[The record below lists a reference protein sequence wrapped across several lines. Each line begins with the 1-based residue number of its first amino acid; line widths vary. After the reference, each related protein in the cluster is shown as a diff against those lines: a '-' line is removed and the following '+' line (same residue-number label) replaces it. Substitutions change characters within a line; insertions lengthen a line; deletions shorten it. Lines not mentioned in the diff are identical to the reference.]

1 MLRMCGIFGY
11 VGTRNDAAAMAV
23 EGLKS
28 LEYRGYDSWG
38 IAWKEADGKLAI
50 ERRIGKI
57 SGVDPDSLCDGC
69 SLSIG
74 HTRWATHGGVTV
86 ANTHPHMNEDQTIA
100 VVHNGIFE
108 NYQELREELKA
119 KGHTFLSETDTEV
132 APHLIEEY
140 MKETGDFAH
149 AVRLTCQRF
158 TGRYAVL
165 AVHTKSN
172 MLVAARTGSPLI
184 IGVERT
190 DSGQRTVDNETRN
203 SSQLSTDNF
212 PLSTD
217 HAVRGYFVASDT
229 PAFMKHTRTVQYI
242 DDGEMVV
249 TDGKGII
256 FTDIA
261 TGAERTKREVAITWN
276 VEQAEKGDY
285 AHYMLKEIMD
295 QKESIARAVNQN
307 EEEIQT
313 LAGAIRD
320 AKGTFLVACGTAHK
334 ACMAAEYFFSVVAE
348 KHVNVAPASEFKVYH
363 HFLKPESLLIVVSQ
377 SGETADVLEA
387 IGVAKGKGAKVLSIV
402 NAPGSSIER
411 ASDYTLHINAGPE
424 RAVAST
430 KALTGQLAVLMLVA
444 YALAGKLQSGKKLL
458 LETSA
463 KINDMLNPRYVE
475 RIKDVAE
482 MIKAKEDLYIIGKSW
497 NYPMALESAIKIQ
510 EVSYIHAEGFAGG
523 ELKHGPLALIEEG
536 TPCIALAGKDEVFLD
551 MMSNS
556 IQLKARG
563 GFVIGVSPENNEA
576 FAEWLKVPEAGP
588 AQAIVNIIPIQV
600 LAYYLAVQRGK
611 DPDMP
616 RNLAKSVTVK

>member
-1 MLRMCGIFGY
+1 MCGIFGY
-11 VGTRNDAAAMAV
+11 VGTRMDAAEMAV

-38 IAWKEADGKLAI
+38 VAWKEADGRLGMKK
-50 ERRIGKI
+50 EIGKI
-57 SGVDPDSLCDGC
+57 SGVDGKSLVDSCCLA
-69 SLSIG
+69 IG

-86 ANTHPHMNEDQTIA
+86 GNAHPHLNEDKTIA

-108 NYQELREELKA
+108 NYQELRDELKA
-119 KGHTFLSETDTEV
+119 KGHVFLSETDTEV

-140 MKETGDFAH
+140 LKETGDFAH
-149 AVRLTCQRF
+149 AVRLACQRF

-165 AVHTKSN
+165 AVHTLSN
-172 MLVAARTGSPLI
+172 TIVAARTGSPLI
-184 IGVERT
+184 VGVEKA
-190 DSGQRTVDNETRN
+190 DGV
-203 SSQLSTDNF
+203 
-212 PLSTD
+212 P
-217 HAVRGYFVASDT
+217 VGYFVASDT
-229 PAFMKHTRTVQYI
+229 PAFMEHTRTVEYI

-249 TDGKGII
+249 SDGKSII
-256 FTDIA
+256 FSDIE
-261 TGAERTKREVAITWN
+261 TGEERAKRDIEITWSA
-276 VEQAEKGDY
+276 EQAEKGDY

-295 QKESIARAVNQN
+295 QKESVARAVNQN
-307 EEEIQT
+307 EEEIRT
-313 LAGAIRD
+313 VANAIRD

-387 IGVAKGKGAKVLSIV
+387 INVAKSKGAKVLSIV
-402 NAPGSSIER
+402 NTTGSSIER

-444 YALAGKLQSGKKLL
+444 YALADKLQEGKQLL
-458 LETSA
+458 LDTSGQV
-463 KINDMLNPRYVE
+463 NDMLNPRYAQ
-475 RIKDVAE
+475 RIQDLADT
-482 MIKAKEDLYIIGKSW
+482 IKEKEDLYIIGKSW

-523 ELKHGPLALIEEG
+523 ELKHGPIALIEQG
-536 TPCIALAGKDEVFLD
+536 TPCIALMGKDEVFQD
-551 MMSNS
+551 MISNS
-556 IQLKARG
+556 VQLKARG

-576 FAEWLKVPEAGP
+576 FDEWLKVPEAGP